1 MPARL
6 TRGALSSTFGAAFF
20 GDMATTTTAGR
31 VTTRRAERFDRIGL
45 APFVAILYAYCA
57 GGPFGFEA
65 MISTAGPGMSLLFI
79 LMVPFLFSVPMAL
92 ATAEMAG
99 MMPVQGGF
107 YRWTRA
113 AFGNFWGF
121 QCGWWNWTGTFLM
134 CATYGVMLA
143 DYTAQLVPLPGAA
156 ARWVVSA
163 AFVMLVALLNIRG
176 IRLVGNL
183 TLTLLFASL
192 VPVAIFTV
200 LAFAR
205 AEFSPWQPLVPPNQ
219 PWHQV
224 FGVGLALA
232 LWIYSGYEQLST
244 VTEEVAEPARNIPRG
259 LAIVVP
265 LAIVSFALPIA
276 AGLAALGNWQE
287 WDTGYLVT
295 AAGRVG
301 GAGLGAAMFAA
312 AATCTFLLLQS
323 TMLSA
328 SRVPFTMSEDG
339 YLPEWLAGL
348 NEKFHTPA
356 RAIALSAAL
365 CMLLSIFSVTQL
377 IAVYAWLRSACSIL
391 TLAALWRLRKSAA
404 QAPRSF
410 RVPGGALGVAAVV
423 ILPTALFAW
432 ALVNSD
438 PESRMWGPAY
448 LALGPLVYLAARA
461 RRTAEPAHSQ
471 NLP

>member
-1 MPARL
+1 MSRGTAVSIVDRSHPA
-6 TRGALSSTFGAAFF
+6 
-20 GDMATTTTAGR
+20 
-31 VTTRRAERFDRIGL
+31 RFDRIAL

-65 MISTAGPGMSLLFI
+65 MISTAGPGMALLFI
-79 LMVPFLFSVPMAL
+79 LIVPFLFSVPMAL

-99 MMPVQGGF
+99 MMPVEGGF

-113 AFGNFWGF
+113 AFGDFWGF

-143 DYTAQLVPLPGAA
+143 DYVTQLLPQTTPV
-156 ARWVVSA
+156 ARWLIAA
-163 AFVMLVALLNIRG
+163 AFVALVALLNIRG

-183 TLTLLFASL
+183 TLALLLLSL
-192 VPVAIFTV
+192 IPVAIFTV
-200 LAFAR
+200 MGFAR
-205 AEFSPWQPLVPPNQ
+205 GQHRPWEPLMPPDQ

-244 VTEEVAEPARNIPRG
+244 VMEEVHQPERNVPRG

-265 LAIVSFALPIA
+265 LAIVTFLLPIA
-276 AGLAALGNWQE
+276 AGLAAVGNWQQ

-295 AAGRVG
+295 AAAQVG
-301 GAGLGAAMFAA
+301 GAGLGTAMFAA

-328 SRVPFTMSEDG
+328 SRVPFAMSEDG
-339 YLPEWLAGL
+339 YLPRALAGL

-365 CMLLSIFSVTQL
+365 CVLLTFFSVTQL
-377 IAVYAWLRSACSIL
+377 IAVYAWLRAGCSVL
-391 TLAALWRLRKSAA
+391 TLLALWRLRRSAPA
-404 QAPRSF
+404 AARRF
-410 RVPGGALGVAAVV
+410 VVPGGMPGVAAVV
-423 ILPTALFAW
+423 LVPVALFAW
-432 ALVNSD
+432 ALLNSD
-438 PESRMWGPAY
+438 PDSRLWGPAY
-448 LALGPLVYLAARA
+448 LTLGPAVYMAARA
-461 RRTAEPAHSQ
+461 VRARQQGGFTT
-471 NLP
+471 